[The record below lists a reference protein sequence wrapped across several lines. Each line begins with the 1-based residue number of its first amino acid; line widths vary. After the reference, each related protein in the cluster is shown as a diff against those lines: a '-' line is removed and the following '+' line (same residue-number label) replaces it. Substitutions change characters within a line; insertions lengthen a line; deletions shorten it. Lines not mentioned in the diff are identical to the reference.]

1 MVHVNNCCYF
11 AGHLLKFSYGNLR
24 ACTFCRSKCFY
35 CGFYSVASLKLKE
48 AYLGAI
54 EREIDLR
61 RGYLQHQEMH
71 TLYFGGGTPSYLERG
86 ELERIIRK
94 LEENYSFVLGM
105 ERTIELNPED
115 LVPEKLQGIKDLGF
129 NRLSIGVQSFSDEQ
143 LKRINR
149 THSARQAMDGI
160 TFAAGMGFDNISMD
174 LIIGL
179 PGQTEAELLDDVER
193 ASGLPI
199 AHLSVYIL
207 SIDSNTVFE
216 YMVKRGEFRLEDEEV
231 MAGRYQRVCERLK
244 ELGFEHYE
252 ISNFARNGRY
262 SRHNTSYWQ
271 QEPYIG
277 FGPSAHSY
285 DLHSRQWNT
294 ANLKIYIDYLN
305 NGILSFEREELAPVD
320 LYNEYVMTSLRTM
333 WGMEK
338 QKLEGEYAEFWE
350 QVREQVRKYEDSG
363 DLIEEGG
370 RWRISETGWVISDT
384 ILSDLFV
391 V

>member
-1 MVHVNNCCYF
+1 
-11 AGHLLKFSYGNLR
+11 L
-24 ACTFCRSKCFY
+24 T
-35 CGFYSVASLKLKE
+35 LKE

-54 EREIDLR
+54 EREIILR
-61 RGYLQHQEMH
+61 RGYLPRQEMN

-94 LEENYSFVLGM
+94 LEENYSFIPGM

-115 LVPEKLQGIKDLGF
+115 LMPEKLQGIKDLGF

-149 THSARQAMDGI
+149 THSACQAIDGI
-160 TFAAGMGFDNISMD
+160 ALAAGMGFDNISMD

-179 PGQTEAELLDDVER
+179 PGQTEEELLGDVEK
-193 ASGLPI
+193 ASCLPI
-199 AHLSVYIL
+199 EHLSVYML
-207 SIDSNTVFE
+207 SIDPNTVFE
-216 YMVKRGEFRLEDEEV
+216 HMVKRGEFRLEDEEV
-231 MAGRYQRVCERLK
+231 IAGRYQRVCERLK

-252 ISNFARNGRY
+252 ISNFARNGKY
-262 SRHNTSYWQ
+262 SRHNISYWQ
-271 QEPYIG
+271 QRPYIG

-294 ANLKIYIDYLN
+294 ANLKTYIDHLN
-305 NGILSFEREELAPVD
+305 EGTLSFEKEELKPVD
-320 LYNEYVMTSLRTM
+320 LYNEYVMTGLRTM
-333 WGMEK
+333 WGVEK
-338 QKLEGEYAEFWE
+338 QKLEGDYTMFWE
-350 QVREQVRKYEDSG
+350 QVRDQVLKYESSG
-363 DLIEEGG
+363 DLVEEGG
-370 RWRISETGWVISDT
+370 RWKISETGWVISDA

>member
-1 MVHVNNCCYF
+1 M
-11 AGHLLKFSYGNLR
+11 
-24 ACTFCRSKCFY
+24 
-35 CGFYSVASLKLKE
+35 
-48 AYLGAI
+48 
-54 EREIDLR
+54 
-61 RGYLQHQEMH
+61 
-71 TLYFGGGTPSYLERG
+71 
-86 ELERIIRK
+86 
-94 LEENYSFVLGM
+94 
-105 ERTIELNPED
+105 
-115 LVPEKLQGIKDLGF
+115 
-129 NRLSIGVQSFSDEQ
+129 QSFSDEQ

-160 TFAAGMGFDNISMD
+160 ALAAGMGFDNISMD

-179 PGQTEAELLDDVER
+179 PGQTEEELLGDVEK
-193 ASGLPI
+193 ASCLPI
-199 AHLSVYIL
+199 VHLSVYIL

-216 YMVKRGEFRLEDEEV
+216 HMVKRGEFRLEDEEV

-252 ISNFARNGRY
+252 ISNFARNGKY

-271 QEPYIG
+271 QKPYIG

-294 ANLKIYIDYLN
+294 ANLKTYIDHLN
-305 NGILSFEREELAPVD
+305 EGTLSFEKEELKPVD

-338 QKLEGEYAEFWE
+338 QKLEGNYTVFWE
-350 QVREQVRKYEDSG
+350 QVQEQVRKYERSG
-363 DLIEEGG
+363 DLVEEGG
-370 RWRISETGWVISDT
+370 RWKISETGWVISDA

>member
-1 MVHVNNCCYF
+1 MGIYVHVP
-11 AGHLLKFSYGNLR
+11 
-24 ACTFCRSKCFY
+24 FCRSKCFY

-54 EREIDLR
+54 GREIDLR
-61 RGYLQHQEMH
+61 RGYLQQQEMH

-94 LEENYSFVLGM
+94 LEENYSFVPGM

-199 AHLSVYIL
+199 AHLSVYML

-216 YMVKRGEFRLEDEEV
+216 HMVKRGEFRLEDEEV

-244 ELGFEHYE
+244 ELDFEHYE

-271 QEPYIG
+271 QKSYIG

-285 DLHSRQWNT
+285 DLYSRQWNT
-294 ANLKIYIDYLN
+294 ANLKTYIDHLN
-305 NGILSFEREELAPVD
+305 EGTLSFEKEELKPID

-370 RWRISETGWVISDT
+370 RWRISEAGWVISDT
-384 ILSDLFV
+384 ILSNLFV
-391 V
+391 VYFFM

>member
-1 MVHVNNCCYF
+1 MGIYVHVP
-11 AGHLLKFSYGNLR
+11 
-24 ACTFCRSKCFY
+24 FCRSKCFY

-54 EREIDLR
+54 GREIDLR
-61 RGYLQHQEMH
+61 RGYLQQQEMH

-94 LEENYSFVLGM
+94 LEENYSFVPGM

-271 QEPYIG
+271 QKPYIG

-285 DLHSRQWNT
+285 DLYSRQWNT
-294 ANLKIYIDYLN
+294 ANLKTYIDHLN
-305 NGILSFEREELAPVD
+305 EGTLSFEKEELKPID

-370 RWRISETGWVISDT
+370 RWRISEAGWVISDT

>member
-1 MVHVNNCCYF
+1 
-11 AGHLLKFSYGNLR
+11 
-24 ACTFCRSKCFY
+24 
-35 CGFYSVASLKLKE
+35 VASLTLKE

-54 EREIDLR
+54 EREIVLR
-61 RGYLQHQEMH
+61 RGYLPRQEMN

-94 LEENYSFVLGM
+94 LEENYSFVPGM

-149 THSARQAMDGI
+149 THSSRQAMDGI

-179 PGQTEAELLDDVER
+179 PGQTEAELLDDVEK
-193 ASGLPI
+193 ASCLPI
-199 AHLSVYIL
+199 AHLSVYML

-216 YMVKRGEFRLEDEEV
+216 HMVKRGEFRLEDEEV
-231 MAGRYQRVCERLK
+231 MAGRYQRVCERLRAS
-244 ELGFEHYE
+244 GFEHYE
-252 ISNFARNGRY
+252 ISNFARDGKY
-262 SRHNTSYWQ
+262 SVHNTSYWQ
-271 QEPYIG
+271 QKPYIG

-294 ANLKIYIDYLN
+294 ANLKVYIDGLDA
-305 NGILSFEREELAPVD
+305 GRLAFEKEELTIRD
-320 LYNEYVMTSLRTM
+320 LYNEYVMTNLRTM
-333 WGMEK
+333 WGMDLREVERLYGAYWK
-338 QKLEGEYAEFWE
+338 S
-350 QVREQVRKYEDSG
+350 VRGRVEMYLLSG
-363 DLIEEGG
+363 DIVIRGDRLFLNE
-370 RWRISETGWVISDT
+370 SGWVISDT
-384 ILSDLFV
+384 IMSDLFV
-391 V
+391 I

>member
-1 MVHVNNCCYF
+1 
-11 AGHLLKFSYGNLR
+11 
-24 ACTFCRSKCFY
+24 
-35 CGFYSVASLKLKE
+35 LKE

-54 EREIDLR
+54 EREIILR
-61 RGYLQHQEMH
+61 RGYLPRQEMN

-94 LEENYSFVLGM
+94 LEENYSFIPGM

-115 LVPEKLQGIKDLGF
+115 LMPEKLQGIKDLGF

-149 THSARQAMDGI
+149 THSACQAIDGI
-160 TFAAGMGFDNISMD
+160 ALAAGMGFDNISMD

-179 PGQTEAELLDDVER
+179 PGQTEEELLGDVEK
-193 ASGLPI
+193 ASCLPI
-199 AHLSVYIL
+199 EHLSVYML
-207 SIDSNTVFE
+207 SIDPNTVFE
-216 YMVKRGEFRLEDEEV
+216 HMVKRGEFRLEDEEV
-231 MAGRYQRVCERLK
+231 IAGRYQRVCERLK

-252 ISNFARNGRY
+252 ISNFARNGKY
-262 SRHNTSYWQ
+262 SRHNISYWQ
-271 QEPYIG
+271 QRPYIG

-294 ANLKIYIDYLN
+294 ANLKTYIDHLN
-305 NGILSFEREELAPVD
+305 EGTLSFEKEELNPVD
-320 LYNEYVMTSLRTM
+320 LYNEYVMTGLRTM
-333 WGMEK
+333 WGVEK
-338 QKLEGEYAEFWE
+338 QKLEGDYTMFWE
-350 QVREQVRKYEDSG
+350 QVRDQVLKYESSG
-363 DLIEEGG
+363 DLVEEGG
-370 RWRISETGWVISDT
+370 RWKISETGWVISDA